1 MQLRSLF
8 LALGLT
14 VVSCAPT
21 SNQIAQRYNSFNPE
35 RAINHSQTIIDSVHD
50 GNPAMDADDKEQ
62 EREFF
67 GHGIDSFQELVADA
81 QTMLESGLA
90 SSEYVH
96 RMVVE
101 LIAWQYFFTPYNVS
115 LPPTPL
121 VESWDQIVAP
131 PEGVHPFYK
140 KYMNVYVD
148 DYRHGSPIITS
159 GEVPDA
165 AI

>member
-1 MQLRSLF
+1 
-8 LALGLT
+8 
-14 VVSCAPT
+14 
-21 SNQIAQRYNSFNPE
+21 
-35 RAINHSQTIIDSVHD
+35 
-50 GNPAMDADDKEQ
+50 
-62 EREFF
+62 
-67 GHGIDSFQELVADA
+67 
-81 QTMLESGLA
+81 MLESGLA

-159 GEVPDA
+159 GVVPDA